1 MQFLNSEYRFGFLT
15 RYAKAAYDMSLCI
28 SVRSSQVEVIK
39 TAEFSIAHCSSAVDY
54 MPVQQLTNFVDKDSA
69 SRGPSALAELVLMS
83 GV

>member
-1 MQFLNSEYRFGFLT
+1 MLR
-15 RYAKAAYDMSLCI
+15 RYMLWLCV

-39 TAEFSIAHCSSAVDY
+39 TADFSIAHCSSAVDY
-54 MPVQQLTNFVDKDSA
+54 RPVQQLTNFVDKDSA